1 MERSISKNLLN
12 GIPFILHRLIN
23 HIIFPNTECCL
34 HSLERYH
41 IFNIFDILIDFII
54 HSGWF
59 QHDNPASIQKS
70 WGEFLCRMIKID
82 RCKKAKMLRKLKAF
96 GSAKRNR
103 TVRHRCEVTVS
114 KERCPIMLYRAEIC
128 FVEKD
133 NKGSNSGLVT
143 IIFAIHS
150 LECIKYFPVTAFHLF
165 RQRIIVSNKVLVGR
179 PPSFDRDIDKTPLR
193 NICY

>member
-1 MERSISKNLLN
+1 MKIRPIFKTIDIFSFIQFLSRQTNYIIKFFLLKV
-12 GIPFILHRLIN
+12 LYL
-23 HIIFPNTECCL
+23 
-34 HSLERYH
+34 
-41 IFNIFDILIDFII
+41 
-54 HSGWF
+54 
-59 QHDNPASIQKS
+59 
-70 WGEFLCRMIKID
+70 
-82 RCKKAKMLRKLKAF
+82 
-96 GSAKRNR
+96 
-103 TVRHRCEVTVS
+103 V
-114 KERCPIMLYRAEIC
+114 RCPIMLYRAEIC